1 MWATRDRDEHGP
13 LSELSFI
20 ANDLKSHPDSDDWL
34 LMLKVSEKVAPDLQK
49 TYPDCARIPLSK
61 DLSSVDE
68 SLSEVLANR
77 SSKRDYSGGPL
88 SPEELSSLLHQAYGV
103 KKTVMAYN
111 RPDVPVRFVPTTGG
125 LQCAEVYMVINAVEG
140 VEQGLYHYH
149 AGDHCLEQL
158 ERGNFRWKLTEFCPQ
173 HGWLSE
179 ASVVFFVAPYLPRI
193 SWKYGRRS
201 YRMAHIDTGIVS
213 QTLHLVATGLKL
225 NSCLIMGYQD
235 DLVNDMLGLDG
246 RDEFVVLMMALGRNI
261 WEPGPLKRD
270 EGLGA
275 EAGGDG
281 HAGDG
286 HLS

>member
-1 MWATRDRDEHGP
+1 METTLAPQEIHPDEQTAEVDVAPATASETEAEIAPELIEALTQLDASEHAVLTDMLVRATRDRDEHGP

-111 RPDVPVRFVPTTGG
+111 RPDVPVVG
-125 LQCAEVYMVINAVEG
+125 
-140 VEQGLYHYH
+140 H
-149 AGDHCLEQL
+149 
-158 ERGNFRWKLTEFCPQ
+158 
-173 HGWLSE
+173 
-179 ASVVFFVAPYLPRI
+179 PR
-193 SWKYGRRS
+193 
-201 YRMAHIDTGIVS
+201 
-213 QTLHLVATGLKL
+213 
-225 NSCLIMGYQD
+225 
-235 DLVNDMLGLDG
+235 
-246 RDEFVVLMMALGRNI
+246 
-261 WEPGPLKRD
+261 PG
-270 EGLGA
+270 
-275 EAGGDG
+275 
-281 HAGDG
+281 
-286 HLS
+286 